1 MCFHLTLIKLEFEVK
16 KGTCCSA
23 CIGCNIDSFQVLP
36 TLRPHRSRHSQAG
49 AGVAV
54 PSQR

>member
-1 MCFHLTLIKLEFEVK
+1 VK

-23 CIGCNIDSFQVLP
+23 CIGCNVDNFQVLP

-54 PSQR
+54 PSQQ

>member
-36 TLRPHRSRHSQAG
+36 TLRPHRSRHSQG